1 METKMGQARTRGMV
15 AAAAAAIA
23 LALTGAPLAAQSPAQ
38 DALKLTINDG
48 YGSPAALRFDWPA
61 LRIGTGQYEDG
72 PTGLTVFRFDRRV
85 FAAVDV
91 RGGGPGTVNTEY
103 LKIGYPF
110 PELDAVVFS
119 GGSWYGLEAVTAVNT
134 ALKDEGY
141 RGGNWDNIGLTVGS
155 IIYDFGGR
163 RLNEIYPDKRLAQ
176 AALKA
181 ATPGVFPRGAYGAGR
196 SAISGSIFGC
206 NAHSGQGGAFR
217 QTGELK
223 IAAFTV
229 VNALG
234 IVTDRDGRAVACYPD
249 TTWLE
254 GLKTQHILAGAPASG
269 KPGWQGQPMD
279 ASSSMAEGPASGEKK
294 NTTISLIVVNQK
306 MEPSEL
312 QRLAIQVHTSM
323 ARGIQPFQT
332 EFDGDV
338 LYAVSTAEYTPPE
351 DKRIASIDI
360 GTMASEVM
368 WDAILS
374 AVPPQPAAASETPD
388 RHPADKATL
397 RRLTGR
403 YTFSALAEL
412 ELTVDQDKLFGKAT
426 GARKVFGI
434 PKEAPVELLRT
445 EAGDFVVPGRYPTVL
460 RFDDRGGV
468 IVNPGRWQQTGR
480 KRGN

>member
-1 METKMGQARTRGMV
+1 MARNMMSRTAMGLI
-15 AAAAAAIA
+15 AAV
-23 LALTGAPLAAQSPAQ
+23 LVTVPVAAQSGQ
-38 DALKLTINDG
+38 DALPITLNDG
-48 YGSPAALRFDWPA
+48 YEGADALRFDWPA

-72 PTGLTVFRFDRRV
+72 PTGVTVIRFDRRV

-119 GGSWYGLEAVTAVNT
+119 GGSWYGLETVTAVNT
-134 ALKDEGY
+134 GLKDEGY
-141 RGGNWDNIGLTVGS
+141 RGGHWDNVGLSVGS

-181 ATPGVFPRGAYGAGR
+181 VQPGVFPRGAYGAGR

-217 QTGELK
+217 QVGKIK

-234 IVTDRDGRAVACYPD
+234 LVTDRDGRTAACYRD
-249 TTWLE
+249 TGWPTDLR
-254 GLKTQHILAGAPASG
+254 TSAILAGTPASG
-269 KPGWQGQPMD
+269 KPGWTG
-279 ASSSMAEGPASGEKK
+279 APASGPGAPAVSPAERK
-294 NTTISLIVVNQK
+294 NTTVSLIVVNQK
-306 MEPSEL
+306 MGPAEL
-312 QRLAIQVHTSM
+312 QRLAIQVHSSM

-338 LYAVSTAEYTPPE
+338 LYAVSTAEYEPGDAERVP
-351 DKRIASIDI
+351 SIDI
-360 GTMASEVM
+360 GTIASEVM

-374 AVPPQPAAASETPD
+374 AVPPQPRAVATVTDRATASP
-388 RHPADKATL
+388 ATL
-397 RRLTGR
+397 RQAAGR
-403 YTFSALAEL
+403 YVFSPLAEL
-412 ELTVDQDKLFGKAT
+412 DVTLADGKLMGRAT
-426 GARKVFGI
+426 GKRKVFAI
-434 PKEAPVELLRT
+434 PQEAPVELVPV
-445 EAGDFVVPGRYPTVL
+445 AGGDFVVPGRYPTVL
-460 RFDDRGGV
+460 RFGRDGNVV
-468 IVNPGRWQQTGR
+468 INPGRWQQTG
-480 KRGN
+480 KRAGRR